1 MSTAKEN
8 VAAFHTWHSTRTYN
22 PGHPQLDPWMRD
34 VLLSLQQTLNLLAEQ
49 ADRDSERIADLERQV
64 ARLRRSQ

>member
-1 MSTAKEN
+1 MSTAKQN
-8 VAAFHTWHSTRTYN
+8 VAAFHTWHSPRTYN